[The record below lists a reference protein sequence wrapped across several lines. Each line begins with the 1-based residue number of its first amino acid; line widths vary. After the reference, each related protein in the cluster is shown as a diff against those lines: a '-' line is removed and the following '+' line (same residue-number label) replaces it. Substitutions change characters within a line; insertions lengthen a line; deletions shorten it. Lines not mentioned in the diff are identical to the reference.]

1 MMKTRLNGT
10 ERPKKDAGGLRHG
23 LLVLAVLLL
32 TCVLMAGA
40 VSAETTTENEF
51 NQSNFTTNDK
61 PAGITIYNITTGGT
75 YILNQSVNG
84 NISITAPNSNIIL
97 TSKNNAA
104 LTGLIVIHAAKSVTI
119 ENMKIIL
126 TNDLS
131 WAPWSNS
138 GHAHRIPAVSYD
150 GYGQPIKIIMKN
162 NVIDSSAVSG
172 SASNSKLRD
181 SNMFKSH
188 GPELL
193 DGSEFSGNTVINT
206 TGNVINLVGIEND
219 STLIVKDNIVS
230 MNPIE
235 DNNYAL
241 VKSYDNDKTPVSNI
255 TYIIENNSVKVQG
268 INQSKIMKID
278 QTATGYKSVTVTLT
292 ANTYNEDMMSVNV
305 YGGDLSSADIGT
317 FHVKQDEDTVLLIPN
332 LAQTDVT
339 WDGNEVTVAKAG
351 RYVLDQEKYQLSAA
365 SVDGVILIS
374 LNPDPEPQPPQPTP
388 VPPSGGSSGDGNMD
402 NAYRVLFNDG
412 STTLSVVT
420 DLSSGDK
427 LTKPETPVKDGYTFA
442 GWYKDS
448 ACTQGWDFETGI
460 PGDMTLYAK
469 WTAAGSS
476 GEAEATATPTATAV
490 TTPQPTKTQS
500 TTATTSAPEA
510 TTAAGVSP
518 TLTQAPAP
526 VAGALFGLLA
536 AGVLLRRRFQ

>member
-1 MMKTRLNGT
+1 M
-10 ERPKKDAGGLRHG
+10 
-23 LLVLAVLLL
+23 
-32 TCVLMAGA
+32 
-40 VSAETTTENEF
+40 
-51 NQSNFTTNDK
+51 
-61 PAGITIYNITTGGT
+61 
-75 YILNQSVNG
+75 
-84 NISITAPNSNIIL
+84 
-97 TSKNNAA
+97 
-104 LTGLIVIHAAKSVTI
+104 
-119 ENMKIIL
+119 
-126 TNDLS
+126 
-131 WAPWSNS
+131 
-138 GHAHRIPAVSYD
+138 SYD

-255 TYIIENNSVKVQG
+255 TYIVENNSVKVQG

-278 QTATGYKSVTVTLT
+278 QPATGYKSVTVTLT

-388 VPPSGGSSGDGNMD
+388 VPPSYSSSSGNMD

-412 STTLSVVT
+412 ATTLTVQT
-420 DLSSGDK
+420 DLSYGDK
-427 LTKPETPVKDGYTFA
+427 LTKPEDPVKDGYTFA

-448 ACTQGWDFETGI
+448 ACTQPWDFETGI

-476 GEAEATATPTATAV
+476 GETEATATPTATAV
-490 TTPQPTKTQS
+490 TTPQPTATQ
-500 TTATTSAPEA
+500 TAAATTSAPEA